1 MKINLKRHLKN
12 SGCRSV
18 GRSPGLGPGG
28 RPFEPGH
35 PDQQK
40 NKNNKP
46 HEMKN
51 NETPQ
56 ESKELIEM
64 ANAYQETGIYE
75 PGEENPG
82 QCSDPEVDEWDNI
95 HGDIFLF
102 I

>member
-1 MKINLKRHLKN
+1 LVDRLVWDQEAV
-12 SGCRSV
+12 RSS
-18 GRSPGLGPGG
+18 RATPTN
-28 RPFEPGH
+28 
-35 PDQQK
+35 K

-51 NETPQ
+51 NEIPQ

-75 PGEENPG
+75 PGEENSG
-82 QCSDPEVDEWDNI
+82 QCSNPEADEWDNI

>member
-1 MKINLKRHLKN
+1 
-12 SGCRSV
+12 
-18 GRSPGLGPGG
+18 
-28 RPFEPGH
+28 
-35 PDQQK
+35 
-40 NKNNKP
+40 
-46 HEMKN
+46 MKN

-75 PGEENPG
+75 HDKENSCQP
-82 QCSDPEVDEWDNI
+82 SDPEVDEWDNI

>member
-1 MKINLKRHLKN
+1 
-12 SGCRSV
+12 
-18 GRSPGLGPGG
+18 
-28 RPFEPGH
+28 
-35 PDQQK
+35 
-40 NKNNKP
+40 
-46 HEMKN
+46 MKN

-75 PGEENPG
+75 PGEENSC